1 LQLEVTD
8 GDSNV
13 ITTVNIGSGYAAG
26 DKIDIGETG
35 IEIALSIGDL
45 DETTEDDKFTVQ
57 ALENADTSGLLAATG
72 INTFFSG
79 SNALDMAVC
88 SNISANPRRVATALG
103 PDMSDNAN
111 AVQMKDVKDEVI
123 STLDNLTCGEFY
135 RRLVTD
141 IGQQLSVKQMNQDN
155 IGVMILN
162 LLNQKSEISGVDIN
176 DEAAHLLV
184 FEQMFKAMAKHMNV
198 INSSLATLMEIV

>member
-1 LQLEVTD
+1 
-8 GDSNV
+8 
-13 ITTVNIGSGYAAG
+13 
-26 DKIDIGETG
+26 
-35 IEIALSIGDL
+35 
-45 DETTEDDKFTVQ
+45 
-57 ALENADTSGLLAATG
+57 
-72 INTFFSG
+72 
-79 SNALDMAVC
+79 
-88 SNISANPRRVATALG
+88 
-103 PDMSDNAN
+103 MSDNAN